1 VDSTEPPFTVGIE
14 EEYLLVDL
22 DTRDV
27 NENPP
32 PRLLRACTELG
43 AGQINPEFLRSQLEV
58 TTRVCHSVAD
68 ARADLARLRAIIVDA
83 AREYGLAPIAASTH
97 PFANAMQQMPTE
109 KEQFFALAREMQAAA
124 RRLMVCGMHVHVGID
139 DDDLRVDLMNQM
151 SYFVP
156 HLLALSCSS
165 PFWEG
170 ELTGLMSFR
179 LTLFSS
185 LPRTGLP
192 ERFASY
198 GELRRHLDML
208 IRTGLIENTSKM
220 WWDVRP
226 NPRYPTLE
234 MRVMDCCTS
243 IDDAVALAALV
254 VCLVRRLYHL
264 RRANQSW
271 RLYPNVLIAENR
283 WRAMRY
289 SFDEQ
294 LLDLARGELVPFSLL
309 LDELIAAVRADAEQ
323 LGCWREIE
331 HLRTILARGT
341 SAHRQIRTYEEA
353 RAAGASQREALQAVV
368 DFLVRETASG
378 LHVKTPGPRI

>member
-1 VDSTEPPFTVGIE
+1 MGSTEPPFTVGIE

-97 PFANAMQQMPTE
+97 PFASATQQLPTE
-109 KEQFFALAREMQAAA
+109 KEQFFALAREMQAAV

-185 LPRTGLP
+185 LPRTGP
-192 ERFASY
+192 SSSHRPTSV
-198 GELRRHLDML
+198 
-208 IRTGLIENTSKM
+208 RTTRS
-220 WWDVRP
+220 
-226 NPRYPTLE
+226 
-234 MRVMDCCTS
+234 C
-243 IDDAVALAALV
+243 
-254 VCLVRRLYHL
+254 
-264 RRANQSW
+264 Q
-271 RLYPNVLIAENR
+271 
-283 WRAMRY
+283 
-289 SFDEQ
+289 
-294 LLDLARGELVPFSLL
+294 
-309 LDELIAAVRADAEQ
+309 
-323 LGCWREIE
+323 
-331 HLRTILARGT
+331 
-341 SAHRQIRTYEEA
+341 
-353 RAAGASQREALQAVV
+353 
-368 DFLVRETASG
+368 
-378 LHVKTPGPRI
+378 